1 MCGRFAL
8 FSKENIR
15 FKFNVNIEP
24 NFNISPNQ
32 IVTTINEQKKIVRLK
47 WGIKPDWL
55 KGILINARYET
66 LEEKKTFK
74 DVKRCVFIANGYFEW
89 KKDKGKKL
97 PFYHFLDDKLL
108 FFGGIYDDTG
118 CCVVTMKSF
127 KYLSSIHHRQPFF
140 LQENQINC
148 WLERKKMKYTYNNII
163 NFHRVSDSVNKIW
176 NNSQE
181 LVKEVYY

>member
-32 IVTTINEQKKIVRLK
+32 IVT
-47 WGIKPDWL
+47 
-55 KGILINARYET
+55 
-66 LEEKKTFK
+66 
-74 DVKRCVFIANGYFEW
+74 RCVFIANGYFEW